1 MEKHILVISQYFFP
15 EQFRI
20 NDICEEW
27 VKRGYKVT
35 VVTGI
40 PNYPQGKFYDG
51 FGVFKQNKQ
60 TYRGIEI
67 IRLPIVPRGNNSL
80 MLALNYAS
88 FVVSGFFWQLFT
100 ELKPD
105 NVFIFE
111 VSPMTQALP
120 GVWLSKRRNIPCYI
134 YVQDL
139 WPENV
144 EIITGIKNKT
154 IINAI
159 GKMVDYIYKNST
171 GIFTTSRSFVEAI
184 ISRGVDKAKVNYWP
198 QYAEDFY
205 VPVEK
210 QDIKEIPSID
220 NLNIT
225 FTGNIGQAQ
234 GLDILVEA
242 AKVLKEDYQ
251 VDNVTFNIVGDGRYK
266 EKLKQN
272 ITDNEVTDMF
282 HFVGKQKPEKIPDIL
297 ASSDIAFLSLIK
309 DPLFSKTIPA
319 KLQSYMA
326 CGKPILAA
334 ADGET
339 SSIILE
345 SECGICVPSG
355 DAQALAKGILEYLE
369 MPSEK
374 ISSIGKRARNYYD
387 SNFKKSLL
395 MNEMDRTLQRTYWR
409 YKKYV
414 Y

>member
-1 MEKHILVISQYFFP
+1 LDKHILVISQYFFP

-51 FGVFKQNKQ
+51 FGVFKQHKQ

-88 FVVSGFFWQLFT
+88 FVASGFFWQLFT
-100 ELKPD
+100 NLKPD

-120 GVWLSKRRNIPCYI
+120 GVWLSKKRKIPCYI

-144 EIITGIKNKT
+144 EIITGIKNKA

-184 ISRGVDKAKVNYWP
+184 ISRGVEKEKVHYWP

-205 VPVEK
+205 VPVKK
-210 QDIKEIPSID
+210 QDIEEIPNVD

-242 AKVLKEDYQ
+242 AKILKEDYQ

-282 HFVGKQKPEKIPDIL
+282 HFIGKQKPEKIPYIL

-355 DAQALAKGILEYLE
+355 DAISLAKGILEYLE
-369 MPSEK
+369 MPPEK

-395 MNEMDRTLQRTYWR
+395 MNEMDRTFTKNLLE
-409 YKKYV
+409 V
-414 Y
+414 

>member
-40 PNYPQGKFYDG
+40 PNYPQGEFYDG

-88 FVVSGFFWQLFT
+88 FVVSGFLWQLFT
-100 ELKPD
+100 NVKPD

-120 GVWLSKRRNIPCYI
+120 GVWLSKRRKIPCYI

-210 QDIKEIPSID
+210 QDIEEIPNVD

-242 AKVLKEDYQ
+242 AKILKEDYQ

-272 ITDNEVTDMF
+272 ITDNEVTGMF

-297 ASSDIAFLSLIK
+297 ASSDVAFLSLIK

-339 SSIILE
+339 STIILE
-345 SECGICVPSG
+345 SECGLCVPSG
-355 DAQALAKGILEYLE
+355 DAHALAKAILEYLE

-374 ISSIGKRARNYYD
+374 IAGIGTKARSYYD
-387 SNFKKSLL
+387 NNFNKSLL
-395 MNEMDRTLQRTYWR
+395 LNEMDRNFTRNILEA
-409 YKKYV
+409 
-414 Y
+414 

>member
-51 FGVFKQNKQ
+51 FGLFKQNKQ

-88 FVVSGFFWQLFT
+88 FVVSGFIWQLFT
-100 ELKPD
+100 KLKPD

-144 EIITGIKNKT
+144 EIITGIKNKS

-184 ISRGVDKAKVNYWP
+184 ISRGVDKEKVNYWP

-210 QDIKEIPSID
+210 QDIEEIPNVD

-242 AKVLKEDYQ
+242 AKILKEEYQ

-272 ITDNEVTDMF
+272 ITDNEVIGMF
-282 HFVGKQKPEKIPDIL
+282 HFIGKQKPEKIPDIL

-339 SSIILE
+339 STIILE

-355 DAQALAKGILEYLE
+355 DAYALAKGILEYLD

-374 ISSIGKRARNYYD
+374 ISCIGKKARIYYD
-387 SNFKKSLL
+387 NNFQKSLL
-395 MNEMDRTLQRTYWR
+395 MNEMDRIFT
-409 YKKYV
+409 KKILEV
-414 Y
+414 

>member
-1 MEKHILVISQYFFP
+1 LEKHILVISQYFFP

-51 FGVFKQNKQ
+51 FSVFKQNKQ

-100 ELKPD
+100 SLKPD

-120 GVWLSKRRNIPCYI
+120 GVWMSKRRNIPCYI

-144 EIITGIKNKT
+144 EIITGIKNKA

-184 ISRGVDKAKVNYWP
+184 ISRGVEKEKVNYWP

-210 QDIKEIPSID
+210 QDSEEIPNVD

-234 GLDILVEA
+234 GLDILVDA
-242 AKVLKEDYQ
+242 AKILKEDYQ

-339 SSIILE
+339 STIILE

-355 DAQALAKGILEYLE
+355 DAHALAQGILEYLE

-374 ISSIGKRARNYYD
+374 IAGIGTKARSYYD
-387 SNFKKSLL
+387 NNFKKSLL
-395 MNEMDRTLQRTYWR
+395 MNEMDRTLT
-409 YKKYV
+409 KNLLEV
-414 Y
+414 

>member
-1 MEKHILVISQYFFP
+1 MKKHILVISQYFFP

-80 MLALNYAS
+80 MLVLNYAS
-88 FVVSGFFWQLFT
+88 FVVSGYFWQLFT
-100 ELKPD
+100 SLKPD

-120 GVWLSKRRNIPCYI
+120 GVWLSKRRKIPCYI

-154 IINAI
+154 IINTI

-184 ISRGVDKAKVNYWP
+184 ISRGVEKEKVNYWP

-205 VPVEK
+205 VPIEK
-210 QDIKEIPSID
+210 QHIEEIPNVD

-242 AKVLKEDYQ
+242 AKILKEDYQ

-266 EKLKQN
+266 EKFKQK

-297 ASSDIAFLSLIK
+297 ASSDVAFLSLIK

-326 CGKPILAA
+326 CGMPILAA

-339 SSIILE
+339 STIIFE

-355 DAQALAKGILEYLE
+355 DAYALAQGILEYLE

-374 ISSIGKRARNYYD
+374 IAGIGTKARSYYD
-387 SNFKKSLL
+387 DNFNKSLL
-395 MNEMDRTLQRTYWR
+395 LNEMDRNFTRNILEA
-409 YKKYV
+409 
-414 Y
+414 

>member
-1 MEKHILVISQYFFP
+1 MDKHILVISQYFFP

-88 FVVSGFFWQLFT
+88 FVASGFFWQLFT
-100 ELKPD
+100 NLKPD

-120 GVWLSKRRNIPCYI
+120 GVWLSKRKNIPCYI

-159 GKMVDYIYKNST
+159 GNMVDYIYKNST

-184 ISRGVDKAKVNYWP
+184 ISRGVEKEKVNYWP

-210 QDIKEIPSID
+210 QDIEEIPNVD

-242 AKVLKEDYQ
+242 AKILKEDYQ
-251 VDNVTFNIVGDGRYK
+251 VGNVTFNIVGDGRYK

-272 ITDNEVTDMF
+272 ITDNEVTGMF

-297 ASSDIAFLSLIK
+297 ASSDVAFLSLIK

-355 DAQALAKGILEYLE
+355 DAYALAQGILEYLE

-374 ISSIGKRARNYYD
+374 IAGIGTKARSYYD
-387 SNFKKSLL
+387 NNFNKSLL
-395 MNEMDRTLQRTYWR
+395 LNEMDRNFTSNILEA
-409 YKKYV
+409 
-414 Y
+414 

>member
-51 FGVFKQNKQ
+51 FGIFKKNKQ

-88 FVVSGFFWQLFT
+88 FVASGFFWQLFT
-100 ELKPD
+100 KLKPD

-120 GVWLSKRRNIPCYI
+120 GVWLSKKRKIPCYI

-184 ISRGVDKAKVNYWP
+184 ISRGVEKEKVNYWP

-210 QDIKEIPSID
+210 QDIEEIPNID

-242 AKVLKEDYQ
+242 AKILKEDYQ
-251 VDNVTFNIVGDGRYK
+251 VGNVTFNIVGDGRYK

-272 ITDNEVTDMF
+272 ITENGVTGMF
-282 HFVGKQKPEKIPDIL
+282 HFVGKQNPEKIPDIL
-297 ASSDIAFLSLIK
+297 ASSDVAFLSLIK

-339 SSIILE
+339 STIILE

-355 DAQALAKGILEYLE
+355 DAYALAQGILEYLE

-374 ISSIGKRARNYYD
+374 IARIGTKARSYYD
-387 SNFKKSLL
+387 NNFNKSLL
-395 MNEMDRTLQRTYWR
+395 LNEMDKTFTNNLLE
-409 YKKYV
+409 V
-414 Y
+414 